1 MSGEAEHEG
10 KYHKQDNAR
19 RNIQCQLTI
28 HDIYNMYAGLATK
41 VDRMGDNEKIIPSIV
56 GAAEADAT
64 RVKVFVTQVTTIT
77 ADGVRRDYEP

>member
-1 MSGEAEHEG
+1 
-10 KYHKQDNAR
+10 
-19 RNIQCQLTI
+19 
-28 HDIYNMYAGLATK
+28 MYAGLATK

-56 GAAEADAT
+56 GATEADAT